1 MFLLAV
7 SRACPANVPEEE
19 FPAWTFPEPLFLTE
33 PESVCGP
40 GYGFRFPPDLREL
53 PVLKVMSLRE
63 RFPLPERVSVGGTF
77 VVPEER

>member
-19 FPAWTFPEPLFLTE
+19 FPAWTFPEP
-33 PESVCGP
+33 ESVCGP

-53 PVLKVMSLRE
+53 PVLEVMSLRE